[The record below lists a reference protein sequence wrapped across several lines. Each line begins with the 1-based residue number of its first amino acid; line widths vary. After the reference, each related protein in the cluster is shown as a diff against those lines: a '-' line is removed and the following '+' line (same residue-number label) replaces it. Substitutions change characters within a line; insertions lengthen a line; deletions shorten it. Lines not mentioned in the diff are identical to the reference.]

1 MRIVSVGELLWD
13 VFPDSERLG
22 GAPFNFSAHAVR
34 LGHEVFFLSAVGQ
47 DDRGRAALARA
58 AGIGLPV
65 EYIQQ
70 VPDAPTGAVTVQLD
84 AEGKPAFT
92 IHRPAAY
99 DYLHLEAPAQI
110 AALEPQWIYHG
121 TLHAS
126 EPRILSL
133 IRELTQAMPAA
144 RRFYDINLRP
154 NCYTPALVD
163 ELMRRATVVK
173 LNDDEAAAVDAMF
186 GLRHSSIEGFCRDWS
201 ARLGWEAVCITRGA
215 DGCAI
220 LAGSVYAE
228 APGYTVRVVDT
239 VGSGDAFAAAFLHGL
254 SQGWQPER
262 IGDFANRLGAVV
274 ASRAGAVP
282 DWTLPDCEAL
292 GYSAAKA
299 RGKSSS

>member
-1 MRIVSVGELLWD
+1 M
-13 VFPDSERLG
+13 
-22 GAPFNFSAHAVR
+22 
-34 LGHEVFFLSAVGQ
+34 
-47 DDRGRAALARA
+47 
-58 AGIGLPV
+58 
-65 EYIQQ
+65 
-70 VPDAPTGAVTVQLD
+70 QLD
-84 AEGKPAFT
+84 GEGKPSFT

-99 DYLHLEAPAQI
+99 DYLHIGPHARARVT
-110 AALEPQWIYHG
+110 ALEPQWIYHG

-126 EPRILSL
+126 EPRILEL
-133 IRELTQAMPAA
+133 IRGLSRAMPAA

-154 NCYTPALVD
+154 GCYTPALVD
-163 ELMRRATVVK
+163 ELMRRANVVK
-173 LNDDEAAAVDAMF
+173 LNDDEATAVDAMF
-186 GLRHSSIEGFCRDWS
+186 GLRHGSIEEFCRDWS

-220 LAGSVYAE
+220 LAGGVYAE
-228 APGYTVRVVDT
+228 APGYAVRVVDT

-254 SQGWQPER
+254 SQGWPPER

-282 DWTLPDCEAL
+282 DWTLADCESL